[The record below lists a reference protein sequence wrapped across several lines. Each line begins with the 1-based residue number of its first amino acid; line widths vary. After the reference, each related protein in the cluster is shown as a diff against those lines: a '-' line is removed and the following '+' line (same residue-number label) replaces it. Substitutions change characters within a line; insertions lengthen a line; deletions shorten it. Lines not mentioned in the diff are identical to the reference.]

1 MAEALTSIVACPQ
14 CGAKNRINDR
24 VAADKQPVCGN
35 CGAKLPAASESSGAA
50 SVAPGKPIEVTD
62 ANFEQVLA
70 DAGDKPVLVDFW
82 AEWCPPCRALS
93 PTIDKLA
100 DQYAGKV
107 VIGKVDTDSNQDLAA
122 RYGIANIPTIL
133 LFKGGEVVHVFRGA
147 RKKEEFE
154 ELLNAQAV

>member
-1 MAEALTSIVACPQ
+1 MANANV
-14 CGAKNRINDR
+14 
-24 VAADKQPVCGN
+24 
-35 CGAKLPAASESSGAA
+35 
-50 SVAPGKPIEVTD
+50 IEFTVE
-62 ANFEQVLA
+62 NFEAEVLKS
-70 DAGDKPVLVDFW
+70 DKPVLVDFW

-100 DQYAGKV
+100 DQYVGKV
-107 VIGKVDTDSNQDLAA
+107 KIGKVDTDSNQDLAA
-122 RYGIANIPTIL
+122 RYGIANIP

>member
-1 MAEALTSIVACPQ
+1 MANQNVVEFTV
-14 CGAKNRINDR
+14 
-24 VAADKQPVCGN
+24 
-35 CGAKLPAASESSGAA
+35 
-50 SVAPGKPIEVTD
+50 
-62 ANFEQVLA
+62 ANFEAEVLKS
-70 DAGDKPVLVDFW
+70 DKPVLVDFW
-82 AEWCPPCRALS
+82 AEWCPPCRALG

-100 DQYAGKV
+100 DQYLGKV
-107 VIGKVDTDSNQDLAA
+107 KIGKVDTDSNQDLAA

>member
-1 MAEALTSIVACPQ
+1 MANANVKEFT
-14 CGAKNRINDR
+14 
-24 VAADKQPVCGN
+24 
-35 CGAKLPAASESSGAA
+35 
-50 SVAPGKPIEVTD
+50 TD
-62 ANFEQVLA
+62 NFEKEVLQS
-70 DAGDKPVLVDFW
+70 DKPVLVDFW

-107 VIGKVDTDSNQDLAA
+107 TIGKVDTDSNGDLAA

-147 RKKEEFE
+147 RRKEEFE
-154 ELLNAQAV
+154 ELLNAQA